1 MANPI
6 PLGYQAATDEMAVME
21 PKVTKVS
28 QGRPVLRGL
37 RDQAETWGLM
47 ERIAS
52 KEKEA
57 RKERVDPRGHP
68 GLKGNPG
75 ADGKVGSKGERG
87 AQGPPGQKGEREESG
102 LRGTPG
108 NAGLMSLR
116 NWKECAWK
124 EIADDKDNGL
134 IKV

>member
-1 MANPI
+1 MANLV

-28 QGRPVLRGL
+28 QGRLDPRGFL
-37 RDQAETWGLM
+37 DLAETWGLM

-57 RKERVDPRGHP
+57 RKERVDPRGP
-68 GLKGNPG
+68 QGLKGAQELMERMDRKESGEPR
-75 ADGKVGSKGERG
+75 DHQEQKGERG
-87 AQGPPGQKGEREESG
+87 ESG
-102 LRGTPG
+102 LSGTPG
-108 NAGLMSLR
+108 NPGLMSLR

-134 IKV
+134 IRV